1 MAEIRHALQHEV
13 LQSCDERLLAFVNV
27 SKAFKKKKTSI
38 LCISVTKETPF
49 VVNIYQVTRVNNL
62 ILNECSTDCFIITKT
77 SRQTNLQ
84 NTMLNIQ
91 FKFLAI

>member
-62 ILNECSTDCFIITKT
+62 ILNECSNRLFYNYNNVYTDKLTRYPVQYPI
-77 SRQTNLQ
+77 
-84 NTMLNIQ
+84 
-91 FKFLAI
+91 

>member
-1 MAEIRHALQHEV
+1 MAETRHALQHEV

-49 VVNIYQVTRVNNL
+49 VVNIHQVTRVNNL
-62 ILNECSTDCFIITKT
+62 IKNKCSNRLFYNYNNVYTYKLTKCLV
-77 SRQTNLQ
+77 QYP
-84 NTMLNIQ
+84 I
-91 FKFLAI
+91 

>member
-62 ILNECSTDCFIITKT
+62 ILNERSYRLFYNYNNVYTEKLTKYLV
-77 SRQTNLQ
+77 QYP
-84 NTMLNIQ
+84 I
-91 FKFLAI
+91 